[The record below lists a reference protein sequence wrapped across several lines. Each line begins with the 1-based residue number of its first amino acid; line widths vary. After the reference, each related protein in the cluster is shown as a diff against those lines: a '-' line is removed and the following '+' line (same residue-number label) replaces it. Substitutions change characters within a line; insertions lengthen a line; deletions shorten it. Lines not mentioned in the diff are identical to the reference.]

1 MRRVIESPQFC
12 CIYWPWPEYDGTAA
26 WTTLKYTVTT
36 TLHSHTRSALI
47 AVAMVAS
54 LSAVQEGAAQETV
67 ERVPTLC
74 HESFDVAAFEP
85 IEKVLEQKPDAS
97 VHFYLAECYRSFGK
111 NEAAMDHYMKAFG
124 LEQIIDFVKERLE
137 EAEQARDE
145 PEIIKADHAVPRD
158 GGPSR

>member
-1 MRRVIESPQFC
+1 
-12 CIYWPWPEYDGTAA
+12 
-26 WTTLKYTVTT
+26 
-36 TLHSHTRSALI
+36 
-47 AVAMVAS
+47 MVAS

-111 NEAAMDHYMKAFG
+111 DEDAMNHYMKAFG
-124 LEQIIDFVKERLE
+124 LEQLFDIVVTMLE
-137 EAEQARDE
+137 EAGQARDE
-145 PEIIKADHAVPRD
+145 PENIKADYTFPVPRD
-158 GGPSR
+158 GGPDR

>member
-1 MRRVIESPQFC
+1 
-12 CIYWPWPEYDGTAA
+12 
-26 WTTLKYTVTT
+26 L
-36 TLHSHTRSALI
+36 
-47 AVAMVAS
+47 VATF
-54 LSAVQEGAAQETV
+54 SAVQEAAAQETV
-67 ERVPTLC
+67 KRVPTLC
-74 HESFDVAAFEP
+74 HESFNEAFFER

-111 NEAAMDHYMKAFG
+111 NEAAIHHYMKAFG

-145 PEIIKADHAVPRD
+145 PETIKADHTVPVPRD